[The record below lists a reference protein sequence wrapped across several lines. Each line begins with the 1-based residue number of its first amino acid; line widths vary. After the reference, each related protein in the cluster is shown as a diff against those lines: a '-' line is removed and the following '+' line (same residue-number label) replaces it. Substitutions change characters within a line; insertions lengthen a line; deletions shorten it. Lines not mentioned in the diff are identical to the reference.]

1 MNPGAL
7 EAVQLGSTGMTKR
20 TSPHALVAAA
30 LALTAMIAAAGAVEA
45 QRFRLLSITE
55 TGKMILVSEIPAK
68 TKLVL
73 DASTAKIMVD
83 GKPAEFQ
90 ELRLYTVIHVK
101 FDARKSSKD
110 GINLDGVASEIK
122 VNTPETV
129 K

>member
-1 MNPGAL
+1 M
-7 EAVQLGSTGMTKR
+7 GMTQR
-20 TSPHALVAAA
+20 TRRLAFVAALV
-30 LALTAMIAAAGAVEA
+30 TMIAAAGAVEA

-55 TGKMILVSEIPAK
+55 TSKMILVSEIPAK
-68 TKLVL
+68 NKFVL

-101 FDARKSSKD
+101 FDPRKSSKD

-122 VNTPETV
+122 VNTPENV

>member
-1 MNPGAL
+1 MK
-7 EAVQLGSTGMTKR
+7 KR
-20 TSPHALVAAA
+20 TARALTAAA
-30 LALTAMIAAAGAVEA
+30 LALTAMMAAVGAVEEA

-55 TGKMILVSEIPAK
+55 TSKMILVSEIPAK
-68 TKLVL
+68 NKFVL

-122 VNTPETV
+122 VNTPENA